1 MSQMRFAVVLAVFI
15 VTVVA
20 AIGTASPATAAPAG
34 PTLPATCTS
43 GGVSADCTLQLIA
56 FSRSGGTLAAVLRLT
71 NEATAETTDIKVP
84 ITSLQQGG
92 TCTILDLTL
101 GPIDLFLLGLRVQTN
116 EIHLTITAQRGTLL
130 GDLLCGLFFNG
141 LATPQL
147 AGALNT
153 ALSDVRVA

>member
-1 MSQMRFAVVLAVFI
+1 MKRICITAVLVLAV
-15 VTVVA
+15 A
-20 AIGTASPATAAPAG
+20 AAVGTAASPATAAPAG
-34 PTLPATCTS
+34 PVLPATCTA
-43 GGVSADCTLQLIA
+43 GGVSADCTLQLIS
-56 FSRSGGTLAAVLRLT
+56 FSRSGGGLSAVLRLT
-71 NEATAETTDIKVP
+71 NEATGATTDIRVP
-84 ITSLQQGG
+84 ITALQQGG

-101 GPIDLFLLGLRVQTN
+101 GPIDLFLLGLRIQTN

-153 ALSDVRVA
+153 SLSSVRVA